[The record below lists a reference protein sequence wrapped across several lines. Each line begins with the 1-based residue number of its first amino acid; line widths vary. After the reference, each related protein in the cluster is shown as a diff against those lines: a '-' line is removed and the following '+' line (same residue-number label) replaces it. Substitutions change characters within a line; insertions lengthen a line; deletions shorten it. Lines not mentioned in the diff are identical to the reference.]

1 MMKSGG
7 TRDIAAT
14 PVTQDIPTLADIE
27 VRESEPDFTAEAIMV
42 TIMEM
47 HTGKVIAEPQPYDD
61 EVLNAGWM
69 PQPLPQLAVQS
80 HEREH
85 HAPAPCP
92 AALADVEKFLQEMY
106 RNQE

>member
-1 MMKSGG
+1 VPTGG

-14 PVTQDIPTLADIE
+14 PVTQDLPISADIK

-47 HTGKVIAEPQPYDD
+47 HTGKVIAEPEPYVD
-61 EVLNAGWM
+61 EVLIAGWM
-69 PQPLPQLAVQS
+69 PHPLPQLAVQS
-80 HEREH
+80 HESERH
-85 HAPAPCP
+85 VPAPCP
-92 AALADVEKFLQEMY
+92 AALADVEKFLQDMY